1 MKLVG
6 RIILNTIG
14 LIFGNLPLRPG
25 VGGAGPTEKYK
36 SQNHKDDMSTLKDWS
51 KGGLEPTLSIW
62 PGKPVWHVRGEV
74 RFWRA
79 STGHVGRGGHCM
91 MLWNP

>member
-1 MKLVG
+1 MENNGKKDIHRRNCVTRRDSQACPHDYYEQNLILKRRMKLVG

-36 SQNHKDDMSTLKDWS
+36 SQKTGE
-51 KGGLEPTLSIW
+51 GGG
-62 PGKPVWHVRGEV
+62 GK
-74 RFWRA
+74 
-79 STGHVGRGGHCM
+79 
-91 MLWNP
+91 